1 MSQQVTT
8 ITFFRFDRWS
18 TKFWAFL
25 MMQFA
30 RGPLRK
36 VKGQDRFFLMGTG
49 KQGFSP
55 WPDWSTYALVQIWEN
70 KDAASYFFGSSMLYS
85 SYVRKCAELLRVSMR
100 SIEAKGEWGGVN
112 PFHRSSELDE
122 YQKRIAVITR
132 ATIKTRYQF
141 RFWNAVPAVSSRVF
155 KSSGLLFT
163 KGIGEI
169 PFRNMATF
177 SIWDSQEEMMAFA
190 YRKKEHQSAIS
201 MTKKLEWYSEEL
213 FSRFQPYEIVGSYD
227 RLNLSK

>member
-1 MSQQVTT
+1 
-8 ITFFRFDRWS
+8 
-18 TKFWAFL
+18 
-25 MMQFA
+25 
-30 RGPLRK
+30 
-36 VKGQDRFFLMGTG
+36 MGTG

-70 KDAASYFFGSSMLYS
+70 KDVASYFFGSSMLYS
-85 SYVRKCAELLRVSMR
+85 TYVRKCAELLRVSMR

-122 YQKRIAVITR
+122 HQKRIAVITR

-177 SIWDSQEEMMAFA
+177 SIWNSQEEMMAFA

-201 MTKKLEWYSEEL
+201 MTKKLDWYSEEL

>member
-18 TKFWAFL
+18 TKIWAFL

-36 VKGQDRFFLMGTG
+36 VKGQERFFLMGTG

-55 WPDWSTYALVQIWEN
+55 WPDWTTYALVQIWEN
-70 KDAASYFFGSSMLYS
+70 KEVASYFFSSSILYS
-85 SYVRKCAELLRVSMR
+85 SYVRKCDELLRVSMR
-100 SIEAKGEWGGVN
+100 SGGAKGDGGGVN
-112 PFHRSSELDE
+112 PFRPSAELDE
-122 YQKRIAVITR
+122 NKKMIAVITR

-141 RFWNAVPAVSSRVF
+141 KFWSAVPEVSNRVF
-155 KSSGLLFT
+155 QSSGLRFT

-177 SIWDSQEEMMAFA
+177 SIWNSEEDMRAFA
-190 YRKKEHQSAIS
+190 YRKKEHQTAIT
-201 MTKKLEWYSEEL
+201 MTKKLDWYSEEL
-213 FSRFQPYEIVGSYD
+213 FSRFQPYEILGSYNGF
-227 RLNLSK
+227 NLSE